1 MVQLIVFGSIAL
13 VCFAAGGFIWA
24 NQATHLLQNF
34 SPESVKDK
42 KGLAGWSGK
51 FLILLGLFWL
61 IIGFF
66 CWKYDATR
74 YEILPVVLAIP
85 VTYLLLVGF
94 LGGGQRYIKN

>member
-1 MVQLIVFGSIAL
+1 MIQLIVFGAIAL
-13 VCFAAGGFIWA
+13 VCFSAGGFIWA

-34 SPESVKDK
+34 SPESVKNK

-51 FLILLGLFWL
+51 FLILLGCLWP

-66 CWKYDATR
+66 CWKYDGTP
-74 YEILPVVLAIP
+74 YEILPVLLAIP

-94 LGGGQRYIKN
+94 LAGSQRYLKN